1 MNNEII
7 KIFNYMASKLG
18 ITIDWS
24 QENIYPMLEDIWEKF
39 IQYEL
44 IKNIVNFIGFLL
56 LFCITII
63 FFYELSLATKEFK
76 NNKIVDEIFFTNK
89 VYNFLDSTTVT
100 VPKKS
105 FYTYIGIVLASIFLL
120 LSVVVLP
127 TIFINIIELC
137 IVPEKYI
144 LTMFDLL

>member
-1 MNNEII
+1 MRE
-7 KIFNYMASKLG
+7 A
-18 ITIDWS
+18 
-24 QENIYPMLEDIWEKF
+24 
-39 IQYEL
+39 
-44 IKNIVNFIGFLL
+44 IGNSFL
-56 LFCITII
+56 FYFVII
-63 FFYELSLATKEFK
+63 FFALFIFFFIGTLAYTKAFK
-76 NNKIVDEIFFTNK
+76 VKNKIVDEIFFTNK